1 MSHGDLT
8 DCEGEPDGGILA
20 WATWSRL
27 YGFAT
32 RRRNLL
38 GQTGENGV
46 WVPARRL
53 MMVLFA
59 SAWLPAGTYASYT
72 YLGVQYVP
80 PVFLDE
86 LERFGREAA
95 AQGVVKF
102 NRHMPNGSEKF
113 GWRLVPGVVAEVIT
127 LNARCADLTVV
138 SLANRNE
145 SARRGSAE
153 LSASFAP
160 SASRSVLAV
169 PHIGAHKT
177 PGQYIT
183 AAWNAGRD
191 ATQSI
196 GDATP
201 ILERPAVTR
210 SLDGRSEGEMLV
222 VETPRRPRGR
232 TSRAELPARGPGRFR
247 RERIALAQCPP
258 PSLRHNGPGQGG
270 RSRDATDKA
279 HCRRRSY
286 GRSRAWLHNAIGPHS
301 SLGYRPPAPETII
314 APSWPPGS
322 ATLRRPP
329 SLAEKPAMH

>member
-32 RRRNLL
+32 RRRNVL

-53 MMVLFA
+53 RMVLFA
-59 SAWLPAGTYASYT
+59 LAWLPAGIYASYT

-95 AQGVVKF
+95 EQGVVKF
-102 NRHMPNGSEKF
+102 NEHMPDGSEKF
-113 GWRLVPGVVAEVIT
+113 GWRLVPGAVAEVIT
-127 LNARCADLTVV
+127 LHARCADLTVV

-153 LSASFAP
+153 LPASFAP

-191 ATQSI
+191 ATRSI
-196 GDATP
+196 DDATP
-201 ILERPAVTR
+201 ILERPAVSPNVNGDERGAIPCADIAREPARHGVHADAAITMGNGISVSDVFMSR
-210 SLDGRSEGEMLV
+210 ISDTERDFFAMGVTVCSRDDGADLGTKAGAARKNTDSPSMPSSSSPCERTHFDMRV
-222 VETPRRPRGR
+222 PRGWRAR
-232 TSRAELPARGPGRFR
+232 TGAIR
-247 RERIALAQCPP
+247 R
-258 PSLRHNGPGQGG
+258 H
-270 RSRDATDKA
+270 
-279 HCRRRSY
+279 
-286 GRSRAWLHNAIGPHS
+286 
-301 SLGYRPPAPETII
+301 
-314 APSWPPGS
+314 
-322 ATLRRPP
+322 TL
-329 SLAEKPAMH
+329 